1 MTTTPKKTVARVA
14 VKKTYKLYIN
24 GAFPR
29 SESGRIYEVLTSKG
43 ASVANPSLASRKDL
57 RDAVVAARAA
67 QNGWAKATAYNRGQ
81 ILYRIA
87 EMLEGRIDQ
96 FVTEISLATG
106 VTPKK
111 ARAEVVAAIDR
122 WVWIAGWSD
131 KLSAAFG
138 ATNSVSGPYYNFT
151 IPEPQGVIAVAPAE
165 SFLAFIDAIA
175 PAIVSGN
182 TVIALVPGS
191 AAIAAMTFAEVIATS
206 DLPAGVINILTGSHD
221 ELAPWAASHMD
232 IDGFDISGISKNKRA
247 DLKIAG
253 AENLK
258 RIHHFEGAPS
268 PTRIYAFMEAK
279 TVWHPIGV

>member
-1 MTTTPKKTVARVA
+1 MATTPKKPVARLE

-29 SESGRIYEVLTSKG
+29 SESGRVYEVVSAKG
-43 ASVANPSLASRKDL
+43 VSVANPCLASRKDL

-87 EMLEGRIDQ
+87 EMLEGRTDQ
-96 FVTEISLATG
+96 LVTEITLATG

-111 ARAEVVAAIDR
+111 AHDEVLAAIDR
-122 WVWIAGWSD
+122 WVWYAGWSD

-138 ATNSVSGPYYNFT
+138 ATNPVSGPYYNFT

-182 TVIALVPGS
+182 TVVALVPGS
-191 AAIAAMTFAEVIATS
+191 AAIAAMTFAEVLATS
-206 DLPAGVINILTGSHD
+206 DLPAGVINILTCSHD
-221 ELAPWAASHMD
+221 ELAPWTASHMD
-232 IDGFDISGISKNKRA
+232 IDGFDISGISKKKRA
-247 DLKIAG
+247 DLKVAG

-258 RIHHFEGAPS
+258 RIHHFEGALS